1 MHILADVLFY
11 MFVSFG
17 MITTVH
23 LGLYIGGAN
32 IYDIWQYRR
41 QARQAGTRRR
51 KRLPGVS
58 VVIPAY
64 NEEVSIERCLES
76 VRMTKYPHLKVMV
89 HNDISTDS
97 TADIIRAYQ
106 QKYPKFDLR
115 LVNRRHRAGKAGGVN
130 YLIQKYAKT
139 ELVMTLDADCILR
152 PDSIRKAVEYFDD
165 PKVVGVAANVRLL
178 DKRSVLGILQ
188 QFEHLIGYR
197 SKKFYTIA
205 NCEFIVGGVASTY
218 RRDILDKVGYYGTD
232 TQTEDI
238 GLSMKIVALGN
249 KEHRLVYGSDVV
261 AMAEGAH
268 TFKMLLKQRYRW
280 KMGSL
285 QNLLIH
291 ARLLFNPSRKYSP
304 SLTFYRLP
312 MAFFSEIML
321 LMQPLIVGFIFYLS
335 FHYHTFG
342 LFLGA
347 YLTIT
352 LYVLLTIWPDEH
364 STIARKL
371 QKSLYAPFLYFVF
384 YIMDT
389 VQVIAIV
396 RCLLNPKM
404 VARQTKEQQAAWT
417 PPTRSGQQASF
428 F

>member
-1 MHILADVLFY
+1 MHIVADALFY

-23 LGLYIGGAN
+23 LGLYIAGAN

-41 QARQAGTRRR
+41 QARQASTRRR
-51 KRLPGVS
+51 KKLPSVS

-106 QKYPKFDLR
+106 QKHPKFDLR

-218 RRDILDKVGYYGTD
+218 RREILDKVGYYGTD

-291 ARLLFNPSRKYSP
+291 ARLLFNPGRRYSP

-312 MAFFSEIML
+312 MAFFSEFML
-321 LMQPLIVGFIFYLS
+321 LMQPLILGFIFYLS

-364 STIARKL
+364 STIARKV
-371 QKSLYAPFLYFVF
+371 QKSLYAPFLYFIF

-389 VQVIAIV
+389 VQVIAIA

-428 F
+428 S

>member
-1 MHILADVLFY
+1 MHIVGDALFY

-32 IYDIWQYRR
+32 LYDIWQYRR
-41 QARQAGTRRR
+41 QSKTGRRHR
-51 KRLPGVS
+51 KLPGVS

-64 NEEVSIERCLES
+64 NEQITIERCLDS
-76 VRMTKYPHLKVMV
+76 VRLTRYPHLKVMV
-89 HNDISTDS
+89 HNDLSTDN
-97 TADIIRAYQ
+97 TAKIIRAYQ
-106 QKYPKFDLR
+106 KKYPNFNLR

-130 YLIQKYAKT
+130 YLIEKYADT
-139 ELVMTLDADCILR
+139 DLVMTLDADCILR
-152 PDSIRKAVEYFDD
+152 PDAIRKAVQYFTD
-165 PKVVGVAANVRLL
+165 PKIVGVAANVRIL
-178 DKRSVLGILQ
+178 DKHTVLGILQ

-197 SKKFYTIA
+197 SKKFYTVA

-218 RRDILDKVGYYGTD
+218 RRSVLKEVGYYGTD

-249 KEHRLVYGSDVV
+249 RERRIVYASDVV

-268 TFKMLLKQRYRW
+268 SFKMLLKQRYRW

-285 QNLLIH
+285 QNLLMH
-291 ARLLFNPSRKYSP
+291 YRLMFNPSRKYSP
-304 SLTFYRLP
+304 TLTFYRLP
-312 MAFFSEIML
+312 MAFFSEFML
-321 LMQPLIVGFIFYLS
+321 LMQPFVLGYIFYLS
-335 FHYHTFG
+335 IEYHTFG

-352 LYVLLTIWPDEH
+352 LYVLLTLWPDEH
-364 STIARKL
+364 STLGRKL
-371 QKSLYAPFLYFVF
+371 QKSLYAPFLYFTF

-389 VQVIAIV
+389 VQVVAIV

-404 VARQTKEQQAAWT
+404 IARKTAEQQAAWT
-417 PPTRSGQQASF
+417 PPPRTGQEASF
-428 F
+428 S